1 VLEAMKMQNEV
12 ACLHGGVVEEV
23 LIEAGQSV
31 EANQPLIKLAPVAE

>member
-1 VLEAMKMQNEV
+1 MQNEV

-31 EANQPLIKLAPVAE
+31 EANQPLIKLAPAPQE